1 MNQCTHKHLHTLTF
15 QHKRT
20 QDSACPIA
28 VGQVTSS
35 QIEWFLDFLTF
46 LCCYYSEEEVL
57 QDNINDLNTDI
68 TIKQKLIDELE
79 HSQQRLTALKH
90 QYDQKLN
97 LLHNKIKETEDERD
111 KVDF

>member
-1 MNQCTHKHLHTLTF
+1 M
-15 QHKRT
+15 
-20 QDSACPIA
+20 DSDSDSD
-28 VGQVTSS
+28 TMFDNMS
-35 QIEWFLDFLTF
+35 LK
-46 LCCYYSEEEVL
+46 EEEVL

-111 KVDF
+111 KVLRNMGTVDSKAQDKANEVKKRYEKKLTAMQKEL

>member
-1 MNQCTHKHLHTLTF
+1 MRFNDSILLHNISKNF
-15 QHKRT
+15 Y
-20 QDSACPIA
+20 IF
-28 VGQVTSS
+28 S
-35 QIEWFLDFLTF
+35 QNI
-46 LCCYYSEEEVL
+46 SEEEVL

-97 LLHNKIKETEDERD
+97 LLHNKIKETECERD
-111 KVDF
+111 KVGIILCWNS